1 MGVYLASLGDSILR
15 QVHHKQLYIQNR
27 CHITLLNVLLQ
38 NLLVYKQMN
47 GSLFLQIA
55 HVLNLEHLGQSKAL
69 VFGLLIASQ
78 PLHF

>member
-1 MGVYLASLGDSILR
+1 MDVCLASLDGSILR
-15 QVHHKQLYIQNR
+15 QVHHKLLYIQNH
-27 CHITLLNVLLQ
+27 CHTTLLNALLQ

-47 GSLFLQIA
+47 GNPFLQIA
-55 HVLNLEHLGQSKAL
+55 HVLNLEHLDQSKAL